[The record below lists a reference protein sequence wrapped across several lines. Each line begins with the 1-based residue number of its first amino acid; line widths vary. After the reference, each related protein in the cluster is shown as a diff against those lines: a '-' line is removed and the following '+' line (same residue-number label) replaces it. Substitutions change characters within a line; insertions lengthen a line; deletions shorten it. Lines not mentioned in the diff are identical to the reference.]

1 MIYFENDQPH
11 FAVWPYLALGLEGE
25 FWIGL
30 GWLNFE
36 LGWRSGDGGDGERDP
51 EGLTA

>member
-1 MIYFENDQPH
+1 MIYFEANQPH
-11 FAVWPYLALGLEGE
+11 VTVWPYLAVAVEGE

-36 LGWRSGDGGDGERDP
+36 FGWRSGDGGDGERDP
-51 EGLTA
+51 EGQTS